1 VAVECSDGNEV
12 WYLSVSQT
20 AKDGALVHG
29 LQRGRAGRQ
38 TTGSN
43 VGVDDERVVVR
54 TAAHARELVG
64 LLEDLV
70 EELLEQALDDHA
82 TVAHLHSTHPSRV
95 SSVRVVDRVVG
106 RVRVERTLAGV
117 SVPLWIPGT

>member
-1 VAVECSDGNEV
+1 VCGEWLSYFRDVNEV
-12 WYLSVSQT
+12 WYLSVSET

-38 TTGSN
+38 TTGSD
-43 VGVDDERVVVR
+43 VGVDDERVVIR

-82 TVAHLHSTHPSRV
+82 TIAHLHSTHTNQV
-95 SSVRVVDRVVG
+95 SSVSCRVVG
-106 RVRVERTLAGV
+106 RVVSCRVRV
-117 SVPLWIPGT
+117 V